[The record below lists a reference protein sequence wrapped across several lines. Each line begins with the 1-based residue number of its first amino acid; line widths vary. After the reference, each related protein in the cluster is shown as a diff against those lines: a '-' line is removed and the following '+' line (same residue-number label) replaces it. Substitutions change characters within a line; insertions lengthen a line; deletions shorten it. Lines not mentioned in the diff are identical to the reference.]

1 MCKLEIK
8 TVGVKEEK
16 ESQYPAISEDKIC
29 QNCYRAKKKIN
40 DEK

>member
-1 MCKLEIK
+1 MCKLGIK

-29 QNCYRAKKKIN
+29 QIVTGLKKIN